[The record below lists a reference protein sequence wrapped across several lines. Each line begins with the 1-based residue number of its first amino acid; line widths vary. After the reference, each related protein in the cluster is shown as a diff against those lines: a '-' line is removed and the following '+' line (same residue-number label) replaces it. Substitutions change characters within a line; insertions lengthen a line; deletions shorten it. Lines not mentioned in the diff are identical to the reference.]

1 VEGADE
7 ELDWPSAG
15 LETAQET
22 KMAASKTLNRTL

>member
-15 LETAQET
+15 LDTAQVT
-22 KMAASKTLNRTL
+22 KKAAGKTPKRTI